1 MKPLVALLC
10 GIIFGFGLAI
20 SGMTDTAKVLGFLD
34 PFGHWVPDLAFTM
47 SGAVFVT
54 IISFR
59 FILRRQSPV
68 LVEAANRTGRVT
80 AIFATNVPATEAATL
95 IKR

>member
-20 SGMTDTAKVLGFLD
+20 SGMTDTAKV
-34 PFGHWVPDLAFTM
+34 
-47 SGAVFVT
+47 
-54 IISFR
+54 
-59 FILRRQSPV
+59 
-68 LVEAANRTGRVT
+68 T